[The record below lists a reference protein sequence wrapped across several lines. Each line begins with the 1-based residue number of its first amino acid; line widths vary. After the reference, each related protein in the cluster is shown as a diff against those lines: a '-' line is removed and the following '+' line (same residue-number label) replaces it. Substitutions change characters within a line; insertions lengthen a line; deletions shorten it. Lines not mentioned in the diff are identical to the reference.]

1 MSIERYFN
9 KAFRQDIGKLCFRP
23 VPQVV
28 KDIFHDP
35 ALVLFGGPGW
45 ENVKADLQDV
55 PDSDLPQFVLCLFAV
70 VLTDQC
76 MHRYFKPS
84 YARWRADTQ
93 YPKFGWNRFG
103 LFNEN
108 PLQLLAVPEQAGL
121 LDAEAVL
128 ALMPEFLVFYKKLV
142 SDYLQR
148 HLPHISPD
156 QFFSALLQDDIMN
169 FNVGS
174 LVGAF
179 RQLALQQ
186 WAGHAVQQNPLMGPL
201 AAV

>member
-76 MHRYFKPS
+76 MHLS
-84 YARWRADTQ
+84 
-93 YPKFGWNRFG
+93 
-103 LFNEN
+103 LI
-108 PLQLLAVPEQAGL
+108 
-121 LDAEAVL
+121 
-128 ALMPEFLVFYKKLV
+128 
-142 SDYLQR
+142 
-148 HLPHISPD
+148 HI
-156 QFFSALLQDDIMN
+156 
-169 FNVGS
+169 
-174 LVGAF
+174 
-179 RQLALQQ
+179 
-186 WAGHAVQQNPLMGPL
+186 
-201 AAV
+201 